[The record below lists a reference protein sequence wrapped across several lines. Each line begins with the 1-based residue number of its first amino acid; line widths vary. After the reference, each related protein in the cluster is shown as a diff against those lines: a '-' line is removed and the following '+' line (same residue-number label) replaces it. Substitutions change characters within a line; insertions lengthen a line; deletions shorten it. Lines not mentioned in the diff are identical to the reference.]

1 MRIDRELVEKHLHYL
16 GYQPGEAFLRFFY
29 HSSDDRK
36 KKDKGR
42 KENGVDWETI
52 ENHQT
57 DGRGV
62 YIVVNGAGGGHT
74 DPDITQCC
82 AIFCEWDDISLAKQF
97 EKWRD
102 IGFVEPTF
110 TIFSGDKSMQPYWLF
125 DEPIAPEQ
133 WRELQVLLIQVMEAD
148 ESNKNPSRVFR
159 LAGAWH
165 VKPDR
170 EPVKTDFVEESGTRY
185 SYSDLRDR
193 LLILYQEFLAR
204 KQRELEQR
212 QKLLAQ
218 QQLELQQRPDLPA
231 TMREA
236 PRPCYASASTPT
248 PAPAKASDGHDHE
261 H

>member
-1 MRIDRELVEKHLHYL
+1 MRIEIDRELAQKHLNYL
-16 GYQPGEAFLRFFY
+16 GYQPGEAFFRFFY

-74 DPDITQCC
+74 DADITQCC
-82 AIFCEWDDISLAKQF
+82 AIFCEWDDIPLAEQF
-97 EKWRD
+97 EKWSEV
-102 IGFVEPTF
+102 GFVEPTF

-125 DEPIAPEQ
+125 EEPIAPEQ

-170 EPVKTDFVEESGTRY
+170 EPVKTE
-185 SYSDLRDR
+185 
-193 LLILYQEFLAR
+193 ILHHSQLA
-204 KQRELEQR
+204 
-212 QKLLAQ
+212 LALCTQ
-218 QQLELQQRPDLPA
+218 
-231 TMREA
+231 M
-236 PRPCYASASTPT
+236 
-248 PAPAKASDGHDHE
+248 
-261 H
+261 